1 MNSPQ
6 DDQVGQD
13 PQAREQEQVH
23 REAGE
28 RVGVWEPQH
37 LAVQDGQEAD
47 QGQRDPGVVPP
58 LQARKLYKEVII
70 LTPLDFTQLLPNQI

>member
-1 MNSPQ
+1 MWYDKDLWKKNCHQ
-6 DDQVGQD
+6 CNQVGED
-13 PQAREQEQVH
+13 PQARQQEQVH
-23 REAGE
+23 REARE

-58 LQARKLYKEVII
+58 LQASHY
-70 LTPLDFTQLLPNQI
+70 TDST